1 MIKIKPFTFNP
12 FMENTYIL
20 FDETKEA
27 LIIDPGC
34 YEKEEQDELVKF
46 IESEGL
52 KVKSLLN
59 THGHIDHVLGND
71 FVKRKFNVD
80 LIIGEHDEETLR
92 SVGVYAANYGFQ
104 NYTPAQPN
112 KFLKE
117 GDTVKFGNS
126 VLKVYFTPGHA
137 PGHIVFVNEE
147 ENVCIGG
154 DVLFE
159 GSIGRTDLPGGDF
172 DTLIKSI
179 HNKLFKF
186 DDDMVV
192 YPGHGGP
199 TTIGNEK
206 ATNPFCALKK

>member
-12 FMENTYIL
+12 FMENTYVL

-27 LIIDPGC
+27 VIIDPGC
-34 YEKEEQDELVKF
+34 YEKEEEAELVKF

-80 LIIGEHDEETLR
+80 LVIGEHDEETLR

-117 GDTVKFGNS
+117 GDTVKFGKS
-126 VLKVYFTPGHA
+126 ALKVYFTPGHA

-147 ENVCIGG
+147 ENICIGG

-159 GSIGRTDLPGGDF
+159 GSIGRTDLPGGDL
-172 DTLIKSI
+172 DTLIDSI
-179 HNKLFKF
+179 HSKLFKL

-199 TTIGNEK
+199 TTIGDEK
-206 ATNPFCALKK
+206 ANNPFCAIKK